1 MVNDGEFRED
11 LLYRINTIHLELP
24 ALRQR
29 KSDIVPLAERFL
41 RQYGDLYNKTLRLSE
56 EAEKKLTSLPWYGN
70 IRELQHA
77 IEKALIL
84 SDGRMISAEDID
96 GGNQQKREKPL
107 EEVQTLDE
115 MESRMIEKTIRECE
129 GNLSVVAARLGISR
143 QTLYNKIK
151 RYGLYTNYNYR
162 AFARG
167 CSGLHSPLPPL
178 SPQHQEGNLPF

>member
-1 MVNDGEFRED
+1 MKNLTWQNPEQLFVAQE
-11 LLYRINTIHLELP
+11 LINKVKSKCCGIKDNKLN
-24 ALRQR
+24 LR
-29 KSDIVPLAERFL
+29 F
-41 RQYGDLYNKTLRLSE
+41 SE

-77 IEKALIL
+77 IEKAVIL
-84 SDGRMISAEDID
+84 SDGGMISAEDID
-96 GGNQQKREKPL
+96 GGNQQRKEKPL

-151 RYGLYTNYNYR
+151 RYGL
-162 AFARG
+162 
-167 CSGLHSPLPPL
+167 
-178 SPQHQEGNLPF
+178 